1 MQRASTPK
9 LNHSPSFAC
18 VARHMSPGMELKV
31 RWSNCELQL
40 VISWLCDFKFNVET
54 LYS

>member
-1 MQRASTPK
+1 MHGASTPK

-18 VARHMSPGMELKV
+18 VAGHMSTGIERPSGFE
-31 RWSNCELQL
+31 SQF
-40 VISWLCDFKFNVET
+40 VISWLCELYNVA